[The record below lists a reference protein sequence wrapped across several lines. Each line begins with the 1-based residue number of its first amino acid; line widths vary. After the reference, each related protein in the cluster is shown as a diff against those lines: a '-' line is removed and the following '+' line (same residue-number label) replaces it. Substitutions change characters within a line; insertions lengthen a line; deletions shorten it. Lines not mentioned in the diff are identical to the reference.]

1 MHNLPIAELRKMLKE
16 HRGRTTAPSKMKKHE
31 ILMELEKLGIKK
43 ESPASSPEPVVK
55 KEEPKKKEVKK
66 EPIKK
71 TSPVPI
77 TDKAEKKEIKE
88 RKKEVTSAVAPATE
102 NVKKLVKGS
111 QEARDRM
118 AKIRAMRSAKKNVD

>member
-43 ESPASSPEPVVK
+43 ESPASSPEPMK
-55 KEEPKKKEVKK
+55 KEKKEVKK

-77 TDKAEKKEIKE
+77 TDKAEKKEMKE

>member
-55 KEEPKKKEVKK
+55 KEKKEVKK